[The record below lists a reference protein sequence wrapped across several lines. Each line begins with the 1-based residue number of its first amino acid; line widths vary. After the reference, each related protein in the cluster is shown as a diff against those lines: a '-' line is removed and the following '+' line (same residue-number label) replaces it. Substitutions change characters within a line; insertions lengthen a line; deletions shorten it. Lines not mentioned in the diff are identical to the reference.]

1 MKKAT
6 LFFLL
11 YCALGYGQNDLTG
24 TAKYRLTI
32 NGRVNKA
39 GDDCGDDFYPGLHW
53 IVLMDQ
59 YGTYQKT
66 LFQSSVPYP
75 NDKDG
80 ALNYSFNL
88 SEPYSYT
95 ESNKPSY
102 LYIYTSTRVDGT
114 FGCKKSNYTDKKIY
128 FNNTYN
134 NANYDFST
142 YELNQPGSVTINVSP
157 VVDLKNSSSNTS
169 IGYDDYIDI
178 TSDSGILNQYY
189 DWQYTTNITKPEIK
203 DYTTYTSGY
212 YDTGLGKWI
221 PYNPPRETINY
232 TAYNAAVAAWENSW
246 ISLPSQFQKTNILRI
261 KGRDFLSVD
270 QINKEFAIRVKT
282 NTYGY
287 QGEYIKGLKCLFS
300 APHIVKATPI
310 DVACFDGKTGGVKIE
325 FDRATEK
332 ATGTRPQEI
341 ISLSFLNL
349 ETNTITKSL
358 ENLTIPEDKTLVVS
372 NLLDKGTY
380 KLSFSGGFEGSDI
393 KTYTDSPTHKA
404 TFTINKPTPVAFK
417 ATSKDVFCHDG
428 NDGSIAIEASGGA
441 TNSYQYSLN
450 GGDWL
455 AFANG
460 KTHLITGLA
469 PGTYKIKVRDTNLC
483 EAKTQTIVGNEIQL
497 GEVIEYSAVI
507 TQPASPV
514 SLNYT
519 FIKEPT
525 FYGGS
530 NGSITAAVTG
540 GTAINNNRYDF
551 VWQNSAGVPQTNTTT
566 NYLNGI
572 FTISLNNVP
581 AGTYTLTVKDGN
593 YDVATNK
600 TGCGII
606 NSTQTLSQPDP
617 IVVTLEAQAPR
628 CHADNPFGNETDF
641 NPTDGQRDESQDGI
655 ITATVTGG
663 VPFKGLANGG
673 KPYRYFWKKQHTDGT
688 WQDIDNQEVVL
699 KNVAHGNYALNIED
713 ANGIQLGTYVNN
725 ELQTL
730 TDKIIFVQ
738 QPDKLELTFSKE
750 DVSCGNSNN
759 GSATAIPSGGKAPY
773 QYEWTTGADTN
784 TITGLVAGSY
794 FVRVTDANGCVVQGS
809 VNLPQPSDATIF
821 VNASPPSCRL
831 GNDGHIEL
839 QISNGRPPF
848 TFLWSNGATTQD
860 INNLS
865 AGTYTVSIRDGA
877 ANSCSFSQQVV
888 LQDPE
893 AFVINLGPDR
903 TLCNGQSHD
912 LNIAISDPNAQYSWT
927 SSNGF
932 VSDKPQV
939 SLTETGTYHAKV
951 TTAAGCIA
959 EDEINIQSSKV
970 VINSEFFLSSQAYL
984 DEKVVLVNTSDP
996 LGENTVWVIP
1006 SDVTIVEQ
1014 QPKFIVLQF
1023 NKKGTSTISLK
1034 QTQGECYATY
1044 SKSITVEERNA
1055 KPGTTAANSP
1065 YIKDFIA
1072 TPNPTNGKFSV
1083 VVNLK
1088 KVNPIKLRLYLVG
1101 GDAAI
1106 VEKSEVGQKN
1116 YMVNFDEKLAVGNYI
1131 LILET
1136 PQQTLVRKIIVF

>member
-11 YCALGYGQNDLTG
+11 YCALGYGQLSLTGEAYYKLDILGYQSRDPNGCGDIDGLKRIMLTKLDGSTSIIWSGRKINQGVNHNLTYTKNNPIIQIQFYHVNRWKTYIGCNGGPSHVYNNVNITNSCFSSFKADAGGYLKNLKVTSKPYVKLNNDLNP
-24 TAKYRLTI
+24 KYL
-32 NGRVNKA
+32 
-39 GDDCGDDFYPGLHW
+39 
-53 IVLMDQ
+53 
-59 YGTYQKT
+59 
-66 LFQSSVPYP
+66 
-75 NDKDG
+75 
-80 ALNYSFNL
+80 
-88 SEPYSYT
+88 
-95 ESNKPSY
+95 
-102 LYIYTSTRVDGT
+102 
-114 FGCKKSNYTDKKIY
+114 
-128 FNNTYN
+128 
-134 NANYDFST
+134 
-142 YELNQPGSVTINVSP
+142 GSI
-157 VVDLKNSSSNTS
+157 
-169 IGYDDYIDI
+169 
-178 TSDSGILNQYY
+178 
-189 DWQYTTNITKPEIK
+189 
-203 DYTTYTSGY
+203 
-212 YDTGLGKWI
+212 
-221 PYNPPRETINY
+221 ETINITLPNDIDNKY
-232 TAYNAAVAAWENSW
+232 FNWKYRVGNGQDKL
-246 ISLPSQFQKTNILRI
+246 IPSQYNNSNILNL
-261 KGRDFLSVD
+261 KGSDFLTEADFGKMVSIWVEMNCNAD
-270 QINKEFAIRVKT
+270 TELAGRTSNVITFTYSKSAPNIT
-282 NTYGY
+282 NTPP
-287 QGEYIKGLKCLFS
+287 LS
-300 APHIVKATPI
+300 
-310 DVACFDGKTGGVKIE
+310 GKTSCSDASDGSIKLQ
-325 FDRATEK
+325 FDRAILGGEK
-332 ATGTRPQEI
+332 MSVSVLPRTVNDPTFDNNPY
-341 ISLSFLNL
+341 LNL
-349 ETNTITKSL
+349 EALEAGNT
-358 ENLTIPEDKTLVVS
+358 LTIKNIRPG
-372 NLLDKGTY
+372 NY
-380 KLSFSGGFEGSDI
+380 DI
-393 KTYTDSPTHKA
+393 KLLGFYNGSSTYSPTA
-404 TFTINKPTPVAFK
+404 TSPVKFTINKPTPVAFK
-417 ATSKDVFCHDG
+417 TTSKNVYCKGG

-606 NSTQTLSQPDP
+606 NSTQTLTQPDP

-663 VPFKGLANGG
+663 VPFKGFANGG
-673 KPYRYFWKKQHTDGT
+673 KPYRYFWKKQHTDGN
-688 WQDIDNQEVVL
+688 WQDIDNQEAVL

-713 ANGIQLGTYVNN
+713 ANGIQLGTYINN
-725 ELQTL
+725 VLQTP

-809 VNLPQPSDATIF
+809 VNLPQPSDATIL

-860 INNLS
+860 INNLT

-912 LNIAISDPNAQYSWT
+912 LNIAIPDPNAQYSWT
-927 SSNGF
+927 SPNGF
-932 VSDKPQV
+932 ISDKPNV

-951 TTAAGCIA
+951 TTTAGCIA
-959 EDEINIQSSKV
+959 EDDINIQSNKV
-970 VINSEFFLSSQAYL
+970 VVNSEFFLSSQAYL

-996 LGENTVWVIP
+996 LGENTIWVIP

-1101 GDAAI
+1101 GDTAI

>member
-6 LFFLL
+6 LFFIFL
-11 YCALGYGQNDLTG
+11 YFSNFALSQNDYKINVYNLNYEITAGVKNSTSSNIKIDLYYSDGTKENIYYRDIRNNGDKEVNKFITSMTISKKPIRIDCYAFVNFRTG
-24 TAKYRLTI
+24 TDANGTI
-32 NGRVNKA
+32 SQNIDTFCPNG
-39 GDDCGDDFYPGLHW
+39 
-53 IVLMDQ
+53 
-59 YGTYQKT
+59 
-66 LFQSSVPYP
+66 LFQGYYSPRMTAVTFNYNVVPVLKILPNNNGNDALPAFDDNVIINSLSGFRTDYYNWQYSLDNINWINLPQYNGQSSITTNATAILGNNAATYH
-75 NDKDG
+75 G
-80 ALNYSFNL
+80 
-88 SEPYSYT
+88 
-95 ESNKPSY
+95 
-102 LYIYTSTRVDGT
+102 
-114 FGCKKSNYTDKKIY
+114 KKIH
-128 FNNTYN
+128 FRQK
-134 NANYDFST
+134 AC
-142 YELNQPGSVTINVSP
+142 
-157 VVDLKNSSSNTS
+157 
-169 IGYDDYIDI
+169 DI
-178 TSDSGILNQYY
+178 TSDIV
-189 DWQYTTNITKPEIK
+189 
-203 DYTTYTSGY
+203 TYVVR
-212 YDTGLGKWI
+212 L
-221 PYNPPRETINY
+221 
-232 TAYNAAVAAWENSW
+232 
-246 ISLPSQFQKTNILRI
+246 
-261 KGRDFLSVD
+261 
-270 QINKEFAIRVKT
+270 
-282 NTYGY
+282 
-287 QGEYIKGLKCLFS
+287 S
-300 APHIVKATPI
+300 APHIVKTTPI

-325 FDRATEK
+325 FERKTESGE
-332 ATGTRPQEI
+332 T
-341 ISLSFLNL
+341 ISPSFLNL
-349 ETNTITKSL
+349 DNTSKNSL
-358 ENLTIPEDKTLVVS
+358 SNLTIPEDKILVVP
-372 NLLDKGTY
+372 NFLYKGRY
-380 KLSFSGGFEGSDI
+380 ELSFSGFYNGQN
-393 KTYTDSPTHKA
+393 TYIDSPTHKA
-404 TFTINKPTPVAFK
+404 TFTIDKPKPVAFK
-417 ATSKDVFCHDG
+417 ATSKNVLCHGG

-441 TNSYQYSLN
+441 TNSYQYALN

-455 AFANG
+455 AFANE

-483 EAKTQTIVGNEIQL
+483 EAKTQTIVGNEIKL
-497 GEVIEYSAVI
+497 GAVIEYPAVI

-514 SLNYT
+514 SLSYT

-581 AGTYTLTVKDGN
+581 AGTYTLTVKDGG
-593 YDVATNK
+593 YDAATNK

-606 NSTQTLSQPDP
+606 NSTQTLTQPDP
-617 IVVTLEAQAPR
+617 LVVTLEAQAPR

-663 VPFKGLANGG
+663 VPFKGFANGG

-725 ELQTL
+725 VLQTP

-809 VNLPQPSDATIF
+809 VNLPQPSDATIL
-821 VNASPPSCRL
+821 VNASPPSCRS

-865 AGTYTVSIRDGA
+865 AGTYTVSIKDGA

-951 TTAAGCIA
+951 TTTAGCIA
-959 EDEINIQSSKV
+959 EDDINIQSSKV

-1023 NKKGTSTISLK
+1023 NKKGTSAISLK

-1083 VVNLK
+1083 VINLK

-1116 YMVNFDEKLAVGNYI
+1116 YMINFDEKLAVGNYI